1 MGTSEKTAILVIS
14 FGTSYEETR
23 KKTIEQIESDLHH
36 AFVEYPLYRAW
47 TSPRI
52 RAKLQK
58 RDGIHIMD
66 IDEAMTQLK
75 ADGIRNVVVQ
85 PTYVITGFESDAMK
99 EKVLA
104 HKKDFD
110 SVIICDSLMVTKQD
124 KEEVCQ
130 AMAQEYH
137 PDSDEILLFMGHGT
151 EHHVNPVYAALDY
164 MFKDL
169 GYENVHV
176 GTVEAYPS
184 FASVLRLVK
193 ASDVKKV
200 RLAPFMVVAGD
211 HAMNDMA
218 GGEEDSW
225 KSLLE
230 AEGYEVTCV
239 LKGLGEYKGIQK
251 LYAEH
256 ARQAELLE
264 P

>member
-1 MGTSEKTAILVIS
+1 MGVTEKTAILVIS

-36 AFVEYPLYRAW
+36 AFGEYPLYRAW

-52 RAKLQK
+52 RAKLRK

-66 IDEAMTQLK
+66 IDEAMTRLK
-75 ADGIRNVVVQ
+75 ADGIRNVIVQ

-151 EHHVNPVYAALDY
+151 EHVANELYPEIGRAHV
-164 MFKDL
+164 
-169 GYENVHV
+169 
-176 GTVEAYPS
+176 
-184 FASVLRLVK
+184 
-193 ASDVKKV
+193 
-200 RLAPFMVVAGD
+200 
-211 HAMNDMA
+211 
-218 GGEEDSW
+218 
-225 KSLLE
+225 
-230 AEGYEVTCV
+230 
-239 LKGLGEYKGIQK
+239 
-251 LYAEH
+251 
-256 ARQAELLE
+256 
-264 P
+264 